1 MHPFLDP
8 RNLTDDE
15 ILEKI
20 GEAYSFLHSQ
30 TLLGHD
36 PTVLSIREV
45 LSSLELEKQT
55 RLEKLATDEHKKK
68 NPKAL
73 DPITLGTLDPTPN
86 PVFED
91 EWERNRIAKMRRRR
105 L

>member
-8 RNLTDDE
+8 RNLTDEE

-20 GEAYSFLHSQ
+20 GEAHYFLHTQ

-45 LSSLELEKQT
+45 LSTLELEKYQ
-55 RLEKLATDEHKKK
+55 RLEKLAADEHKKK

-73 DPITLGTLDPTPN
+73 DPITLGDLDPTPK
-86 PVFED
+86 PIFED
-91 EWERNRIAKMRRRR
+91 EEERRRITRMRRRR

>member
-20 GEAYSFLHSQ
+20 GEARYFLHVQ

-36 PTVLSIREV
+36 PTVLSIKEV
-45 LSSLELEKQT
+45 LSTLELEKQQ
-55 RLEKLATDEHKKK
+55 RLEKLSEDEQKKK
-68 NPKAL
+68 NPKSL
-73 DPITLGTLDPTPN
+73 DPITLGDLDPTPN
-86 PVFED
+86 PIFED
-91 EWERNRIAKMRRRR
+91 EEERRRIAKMRRRR
-105 L
+105 S